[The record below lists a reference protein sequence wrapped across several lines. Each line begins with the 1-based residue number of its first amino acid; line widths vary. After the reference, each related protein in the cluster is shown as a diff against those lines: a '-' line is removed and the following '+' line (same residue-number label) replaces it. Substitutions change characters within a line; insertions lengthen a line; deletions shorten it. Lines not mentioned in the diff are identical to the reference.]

1 MKTKTFIFKY
11 DPTSSPKRM
20 FERFWETVDTGKKH
34 IQPKNVVVAN
44 RLSTIYRVASQA
56 RLDILSCLVE
66 SRPNNI
72 QELAQLLQRDYANVW
87 RDCQVLASCQI
98 IKLKKTNQEIK
109 PVTLYDQIIISY
121 PEKLNG
127 LLQLKANYDKELEQS
142 AKQKTFASIIQHH
155 RQWNYK
161 KSLLENKLW

>member
-87 RDCQVLASCQI
+87 RDCQALNSLRV
-98 IKLKKTNQEIK
+98 IKLKKEGKEIK
-109 PVTLYDQIIISY
+109 PIALYEKIIIEFPIMDISR
-121 PEKLNG
+121 EKRSG
-127 LLQLKANYDKELEQS
+127 
-142 AKQKTFASIIQHH
+142 I
-155 RQWNYK
+155 
-161 KSLLENKLW
+161 SLSV